1 MDCLKHFK
9 IAMPSLWKC
18 FNVNK
23 ICKDSTTKQ
32 DQQFHAMNNNIYVH
46 TLNDL
51 GSVTKHIQYTC
62 TMPNS
67 NYYTMPSAT
76 TLQTK
81 KRPKVITIQCLSDQL
96 LLRYTQD
103 KNRLELQQ
111 GNETLT

>member
-51 GSVTKHIQYTC
+51 GSVT
-62 TMPNS
+62 
-67 NYYTMPSAT
+67 
-76 TLQTK
+76 
-81 KRPKVITIQCLSDQL
+81 
-96 LLRYTQD
+96 
-103 KNRLELQQ
+103 
-111 GNETLT
+111 

>member
-18 FNVNK
+18 FNVNE

-67 NYYTMPSAT
+67 NYYTMPSAI

-81 KRPKVITIQCLSDQL
+81 NY
-96 LLRYTQD
+96 YTMP
-103 KNRLELQQ
+103 L
-111 GNETLT
+111 

>member
-67 NYYTMPSAT
+67 NYYTMPSAIT
-76 TLQTK
+76 SDKKLLYNAFVISSYYGIHKTK
-81 KRPKVITIQCLSDQL
+81 T
-96 LLRYTQD
+96 D
-103 KNRLELQQ
+103 KNSNKEMKH
-111 GNETLT
+111 